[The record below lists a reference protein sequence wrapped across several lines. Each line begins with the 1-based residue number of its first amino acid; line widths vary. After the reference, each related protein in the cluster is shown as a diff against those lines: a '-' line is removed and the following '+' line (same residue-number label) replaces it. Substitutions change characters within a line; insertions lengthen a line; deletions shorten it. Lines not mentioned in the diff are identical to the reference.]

1 MVQIPARGSKD
12 SVAAIIADHNHL
24 STLNGIDQ
32 FPSLIQVD
40 AITSFTIYCCK
51 FSFVKLHVQLPL
63 CIWQNYSLH
72 VMLGCE

>member
-1 MVQIPARGSKD
+1 MVQVPTRGSKD

-40 AITSFTIYCCK
+40 AVTSSTVCCCK
-51 FSFVKLHVQLPL
+51 LAL
-63 CIWQNYSLH
+63 CNYLLFRHSILY
-72 VMLGCE
+72 M